1 MDMLVTNDEV
11 KQWECELP
19 GLQGMPLLEMQMRLA
34 WHLRQRDTARALDLV
49 VQAEQ
54 LWAQL
59 FHCCIDYASLTD
71 ETVLPYKARLLIVR
85 AEAAWLYGEFDKSEQ
100 LSGQVLQMAGMMLAK
115 ADAGDAGCEAAGIA
129 VDAHYLLACVGLQR
143 GEIAIVE
150 VEIGKALEYAR
161 QAGDRMR
168 EVVAESLLANQM
180 VLRNL
185 PLALERWGDQRHAE
199 NHSADPFFSSYINEF
214 LIYTFSLTSEF
225 ALSAARGIQVFEFAQ
240 NYGQKRRMINVA
252 GNVGDA
258 FNSMSDHQAAL
269 QWIQEGLD
277 LARAAGWPNSTASCL
292 IQMSETLRRLGRLEA
307 AKDMLE
313 SALPILKNVVGSR
326 SHLLALRYL
335 GDLSLDMGDYDSAL
349 RHFFELISWADKKN
363 HLDFRIGSRRGYA
376 NALSLQGQ
384 ASAAL
389 AVAEEALSLARQSSD
404 SYRHIEVLRVL
415 AALYMRHDL
424 PAPADMQELS
434 VALHYLHKAMDIASH
449 ISGFTVPAELYED
462 VARAYAAVKHF
473 DEAYEFAQHAL
484 AAREKSHSR
493 ESANRVNAMQLSR
506 QAERMKAESEHLRQM
521 ASAEAQRAQ
530 VLQQTSVVLEKLGT
544 IGQEIT
550 ASLDAAAVFEAL
562 NRHVHDLLH
571 VTAFVI
577 YLMDGDQQSMT
588 SAYGVEN
595 GQPIEPDTVYMSS
608 PVSNSIRCVKERREV
623 DIELSDEEE
632 LPAHI
637 PGTELVRSM
646 LFAPLIIGERVLGAM
661 TIQSSRPH
669 AYGDREKMIFR
680 SLCAYGAIAL
690 SNADAYLRLQK
701 TQEHL
706 VAQEKLA
713 ALGSLVAGVAH
724 ELNTPIGNCL
734 LVASTL
740 QDGSRYLIAK
750 LAGQTLKRSD
760 LNNFCEEVKTS
771 SEILMRGLSSAATL
785 VSSFKQVAVDRTSEH
800 RRSFDLRQ
808 VLHDII
814 ATLNIRITQT
824 GHSIQLNV
832 PYNIHMDSYP
842 GSLGQVISNLVEN
855 SILHAFDKRQAGH
868 MSINVS
874 QVDTQRVL
882 IEFSDDGIG
891 IPEENQKRI
900 FDPFFTTKLGQGGSG
915 LGLNIS
921 YNIATSILHG
931 QLSVKSS
938 VGEGTSFYLDLPLV
952 V

>member
-1 MDMLVTNDEV
+1 MEMFVTNDEV

-19 GLQGMPLLEMQMRLA
+19 GLQGLELLEMQLRLA
-34 WHLRQRDTARALDLV
+34 WHLRQRDTSRALQLADEAELV
-49 VQAEQ
+49 LGIVSP
-54 LWAQL
+54 
-59 FHCCIDYASLTD
+59 ASLDTNSGN
-71 ETVLPYKARLLIVR
+71 EKLKLLRSRLMLVR

-100 LSGQVLQMAGMMLAK
+100 LSKSVLQLAADSGT
-115 ADAGDAGCEAAGIA
+115 ADAAKNLA
-129 VDAHYLLACVGLQR
+129 DAHYLLACIGLQK
-143 GEIAIVE
+143 GEIPVVE
-150 VEIGKALEYAR
+150 TEIGLAMQFAR
-161 QAGDRMR
+161 QAGDDMR
-168 EVVAESLLANQM
+168 ETAAESLLANQQ

-185 PLALERWGDQRHAE
+185 PLAQERWGAIR
-199 NHSADPFFSSYINEF
+199 NPHSQTTDPVLRSYINEF
-214 LIYTFSLTSEF
+214 LIYTYSLTSDF
-225 ALSAARGIQVFEFAQ
+225 GQSATRGIQVFEFAK
-240 NYGQKRRMINVA
+240 NYGQKRRMISVA
-252 GNVGDA
+252 SNIGDA
-258 FNSMSDHQAAL
+258 FNSLSDHQSAL

-277 LARAAGWPNSTASCL
+277 LARTAGWPNSTASCL

-313 SALPILKNVVGSR
+313 NALPILANVVGSR
-326 SHLLALRYL
+326 SHLLALRYF
-335 GDLSLDMGDYDSAL
+335 GDLSLDMGDYAMAQKSF
-349 RHFFELISWADKKN
+349 HELISWADKKN

-376 NALSLQGQ
+376 NALSMQGQ
-384 ASAAL
+384 AKAAL
-389 AVAEEALSLARQSSD
+389 DAALEALALARQSTD

-415 AALYMRHDL
+415 AALYMRHSL
-424 PAPADMQELS
+424 PDPAEMQALSAP
-434 VALHYLHKAMDIASH
+434 LHYLRQALDIAGT
-449 ISGFTVPAELYED
+449 ISNFNVPAELYEE
-462 VARAYAAVKHF
+462 VADAYAAAKDF
-473 DEAYEFAQHAL
+473 RQAFEFARLAL
-484 AAREKSHSR
+484 AAREKNHNR
-493 ESANRVNAMQLSR
+493 EAANRLNAMQLS
-506 QAERMKAESEHLRQM
+506 QQTERMKAESEHLRQL
-521 ASAEAQRAQ
+521 AAAEAQRAE

-550 ASLDAAAVFEAL
+550 ASLDAPAVFEAL

-577 YLMDGDQQSMT
+577 YLMDDDQQSMT

-595 GQPIEPDTVYMSS
+595 GIPIEPDTVYMASG
-608 PVSNSIRCVKERREV
+608 VSNSVRCVRERREIA
-623 DIELSDEEE
+623 IELASEDEL
-632 LPAHI
+632 LPTLI
-637 PGTELVRSM
+637 PGTEMVQSM
-646 LFAPLIIGERVLGAM
+646 LFAPLIIGDRILGAM
-661 TIQSSRPH
+661 TIQSSRQH
-669 AYGDREKMIFR
+669 VYGDREKMIFR

-690 SNADAYLRLQK
+690 GNADAYLRLQK

-706 VAQEKLA
+706 LAQEKLA

-740 QDGSRYLIAK
+740 QDGSRYLSSK
-750 LAGQTLKRSD
+750 LAGQTLRRSD
-760 LNNFCEEVKTS
+760 LSNFCDEVKTS

-824 GHSIQLNV
+824 GHSIEVNV

-842 GSLGQVISNLVEN
+842 GSLGQVISNLVDN
-855 SILHAFDKRQAGH
+855 AILHAFDKRQAGH

-874 QVDTQRVL
+874 QVDGQRVL
-882 IEFSDDGIG
+882 IAFSDDGAG

-915 LGLNIS
+915 LGLNIC
-921 YNIATSILHG
+921 YNITTSILHG
-931 QLSVKSS
+931 NLSVKSS
-938 VGEGTSFYLDLPLV
+938 LGAGTSFYLDLPLV